1 MSLVSFLP
9 FRREHQLEAE
19 TARDA
24 ATARDARDRLRWI
37 FEKWEQELRLRDA
50 RNRLIRE
57 LLNEGRSVFYR
68 SSGSSMWPLVQADDG
83 CWFRPHPG
91 CNSEGWGALD
101 PEGGLRD

>member
-1 MSLVSFLP
+1 M
-9 FRREHQLEAE
+9 EAE

-91 CNSEGWGALD
+91 CNSEGWGPLD